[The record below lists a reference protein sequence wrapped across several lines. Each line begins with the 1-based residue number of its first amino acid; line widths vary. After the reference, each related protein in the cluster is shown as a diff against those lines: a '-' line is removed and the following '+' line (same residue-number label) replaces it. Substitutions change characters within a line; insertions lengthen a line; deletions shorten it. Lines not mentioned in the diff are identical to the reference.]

1 MNVNPA
7 HRTYLKHKVGDHRQ
21 FKGIEGNAA
30 FMKALGEL
38 AAAGMIRKVSTDCQ
52 IRFLLAIWR

>member
-1 MNVNPA
+1 MQANLMNVNPA

-21 FKGIEGNAA
+21 FKGGEGNTV

-38 AAAGMIRKVSTDCQ
+38 AAAGMIRRVSPDC
-52 IRFLLAIWR
+52 

>member
-7 HRTYLKHKVGDHRQ
+7 HRTYLKHKVDGQRQ
-21 FKGIEGNAA
+21 FRGGEGNAV

-38 AAAGMIRKVSTDCQ
+38 AAAGMIRKVSTD
-52 IRFLLAIWR
+52 